1 MESSKGGRGM
11 KETNKEAQGQRVK
24 PFLEYVGGR
33 SWRKVSKPK
42 ARRAFLVYVGGR
54 RWRKAQRG

>member
-1 MESSKGGRGM
+1 M